1 TKRSPARPRAV
12 PPLRRPSPSPPP
24 RTAARRPLQRSPRLP
39 RRAPSRNR
47 VRALLQRV
55 RTAEVR
61 VDQQV
66 VGRIGP
72 GWTVLLGVG
81 RDDDNTTA
89 KALAHKIVHIRAFA
103 DDAGRMNRSA
113 LEVGA
118 EVLVVSQFTL
128 YAALSRGRRPYFGA
142 AAPPETAEP

>member
-1 TKRSPARPRAV
+1 
-12 PPLRRPSPSPPP
+12 
-24 RTAARRPLQRSPRLP
+24 
-39 RRAPSRNR
+39 

-81 RDDDNTTA
+81 REDVPTTA
-89 KALAHKIVHIRAFA
+89 KALADKIVHVRAFA

-128 YAALSRGRRPYFGA
+128 YADLSRGRRPYFGA
-142 AAPPETAEP
+142 AASPETAEPLVEAFVTALRGHGLRVETGVFGAMMEVALVGDGPVTLWVDSADA

>member
-1 TKRSPARPRAV
+1 M
-12 PPLRRPSPSPPP
+12 
-24 RTAARRPLQRSPRLP
+24 
-39 RRAPSRNR
+39 
-47 VRALLQRV
+47 RALLQRV

-128 YAALSRGRRPYFGA
+128 YADLSRGRRPYFGA
-142 AAPPETAEP
+142 AAPPETAEPLVEAFVAALRGHGLHVETGVFGAMMEVALVGDGPVTLLVDSPGA

>member
-1 TKRSPARPRAV
+1 M
-12 PPLRRPSPSPPP
+12 
-24 RTAARRPLQRSPRLP
+24 
-39 RRAPSRNR
+39 
-47 VRALLQRV
+47 RALLQRV

-66 VGRIGP
+66 VGRIGA

-81 RDDDNTTA
+81 REDAPATA
-89 KALAHKIVHIRAFA
+89 QALADKVVHIRAFA

-118 EVLVVSQFTL
+118 EALVVSQFTL
-128 YAALSRGRRPYFGA
+128 YADLSHGRRPYFGA
-142 AAPPETAEP
+142 AAPPETAEPLVEAFVAALRGHGLRVETGLFGAMMEVALVGDGPVTLWVDTADA

>member
-1 TKRSPARPRAV
+1 
-12 PPLRRPSPSPPP
+12 
-24 RTAARRPLQRSPRLP
+24 
-39 RRAPSRNR
+39 

-61 VDQQV
+61 VDQRV

-81 RDDDNTTA
+81 REDTPNTA
-89 KALAHKIVHIRAFA
+89 QALADKVVHVRAFA

-118 EVLVVSQFTL
+118 DVLVVSQFTL
-128 YAALSRGRRPYFGA
+128 YADLSRGRRPYFGA
-142 AAPPETAEP
+142 AAPPDTAEPLVEAFVAALRGHGLRVETGVFGAMMEVALVGDGPVTLWVDSADA